1 MPFKG
6 VRLPIYAL
14 NGKNGIA
21 MPENIMLRCGGSSK
35 QFIDR
40 LLSSNANFRQFLA
53 SKKAILHVTKKYLG
67 FAYTSSFVG

>member
-6 VRLPIYAL
+6 IRLPIYAL

-53 SKKAILHVTKKYLG
+53 SKKVI
-67 FAYTSSFVG
+67 